1 MIDDRTVRTISH
13 RSIKMPEYQ
22 AVIKSNIKGVNQR
35 RMKILSSCFSEA
47 EKELTRDLNKDEYI
61 SSLDNTSFPKD
72 SYKTLER
79 Y

>member
-1 MIDDRTVRTISH
+1 
-13 RSIKMPEYQ
+13 MPEYQ
-22 AVIKSNIKGVNQR
+22 AVIKNNIKGVNQKR
-35 RMKILSSCFSEA
+35 VKILASCFSDA

-61 SSLDNTSFPKD
+61 SSLDNASFPKD